1 MLCSLI
7 PFQKASKPNEIK
19 ANHFLNQYRR
29 KNTNQGQNKHLKQKT
44 IKKNK
49 KKLHD
54 KQKYK
59 QNLSKRSSLLEKKN
73 ITNLQRKSCL
83 QKDGHQA
90 CGAIRLKV
98 WGERRPVKK
107 SLKGKSYE
115 WSVIP
120 PYHVYIY
127 NLYITGY
134 ISGHMLGG
142 RPLSLV
148 HKTFRMLWWLLIWC
162 FRNYFLHIPDIT
174 TAFQI
179 GKIPAST
186 KSSQTD
192 LTTLKFSS
200 VGWWELPMKNSASV
214 LGGKKS
220 IYKTIFS

>member
-1 MLCSLI
+1 MRSDPPQSLRGASSREKI
-7 PFQKASKPNEIK
+7 PQGEI
-19 ANHFLNQYRR
+19 LWMERY
-29 KNTNQGQNKHLKQKT
+29 TS
-44 IKKNK
+44 I
-49 KKLHD
+49 
-54 KQKYK
+54 
-59 QNLSKRSSLLEKKN
+59 
-73 ITNLQRKSCL
+73 SC
-83 QKDGHQA
+83 
-90 CGAIRLKV
+90 I
-98 WGERRPVKK
+98 
-107 SLKGKSYE
+107 
-115 WSVIP
+115 
-120 PYHVYIY
+120 YIY

-214 LGGKKS
+214 LGGKKKVS
-220 IYKTIFS
+220 TKPSSLRMEWLLSTYLFILIFFYQKVD